1 MELTEAPRGDRPFI
15 ESYGPGGFRIGGER
29 WTGPVLI
36 LADRVV
42 AWERGDAASPDVAA
56 LAAAFAGEGVEL
68 LILGLGAGRAAV
80 SGAGAA
86 TVPPGARAALREA
99 GLAVEAMDTGA
110 ACRTY
115 NLLAGEGRA
124 VGAALIALPAR

>member
-1 MELTEAPRGDRPFI
+1 MELTEAPRGDRPVV
-15 ESYGPGGFRIGGER
+15 ESYGPGGFRISGDT
-29 WTGPVLI
+29 WTGSVLI

-42 AWERGDAASPDVAA
+42 AWDRSDADGLDAAGLDAVG
-56 LAAAFAGEGVEL
+56 LAAAFAGQATEL
-68 LILGLGAGRAAV
+68 VIVGLGAG
-80 SGAGAA
+80 GAA
-86 TVPPGARAALREA
+86 IAPAVRRIFKDA

-124 VGAALIALPAR
+124 VGAALRALPAG

>member
-1 MELTEAPRGDRPFI
+1 MELTEAGRGDRPFI

-42 AWERGDAASPDVAA
+42 AWDAGDPATLDAEA
-56 LAAAFAGEGVEL
+56 LAAAFAEEATEL
-68 LILGLGAGRAAV
+68 LILGLGAG
-80 SGAGAA
+80 AGS
-86 TVPPGARAALREA
+86 VPPAARAALREA

-124 VGAALIALPAR
+124 VGAALIALPGR

>member
-1 MELTEAPRGDRPFI
+1 MELTEAPRGDRPVV
-15 ESYGPGGFRIGGER
+15 ESYGPGGFRINGDT
-29 WTGPVLI
+29 WTGSVLI

-42 AWERGDAASPDVAA
+42 AWDRSDADGLDAVG
-56 LAAAFAGEGVEL
+56 LAAAFAGQETEL
-68 LILGLGAGRAAV
+68 VIVGLGAG
-80 SGAGAA
+80 GAA
-86 TVPPGARAALREA
+86 IAPAVRRIFKDA

-124 VGAALIALPAR
+124 VGAALKALPAG

>member
-1 MELTEAPRGDRPFI
+1 MELTEAPRGDRPVV
-15 ESYGPGGFRIGGER
+15 ESYGPGGFRINGDT
-29 WTGPVLI
+29 WTGSVLI

-42 AWERGDAASPDVAA
+42 AWDRSDADGLDAVG
-56 LAAAFAGEGVEL
+56 LAAAFAGQETEL
-68 LILGLGAGRAAV
+68 VIVGLGAG
-80 SGAGAA
+80 GAA
-86 TVPPGARAALREA
+86 IAPAVRRIFRDA

-124 VGAALIALPAR
+124 VGAALKALPAG

>member
-1 MELTEAPRGDRPFI
+1 MELTEAPRGDRPVV
-15 ESYGPGGFRIGGER
+15 ESYGPGGFRINGDT
-29 WTGPVLI
+29 WTRSVLI

-42 AWERGDAASPDVAA
+42 AWDRTDADGLDAVG
-56 LAAAFAGEGVEL
+56 LAAAFAGQETEL
-68 LILGLGAGRAAV
+68 VIVGLGAGSA
-80 SGAGAA
+80 AA
-86 TVPPGARAALREA
+86 TPAVRRIFKDA

-124 VGAALIALPAR
+124 VGAALKALPAG

>member
-1 MELTEAPRGDRPFI
+1 MELTEAPRGDRPVV
-15 ESYGPGGFRIGGER
+15 ESYGPGGFRINGDT
-29 WTGPVLI
+29 WTRSVLI

-42 AWERGDAASPDVAA
+42 AWDRTDADGLDAAGLDAVG
-56 LAAAFAGEGVEL
+56 LAAAFAGQETEL
-68 LILGLGAGRAAV
+68 VIVGLGAGSA
-80 SGAGAA
+80 AA
-86 TVPPGARAALREA
+86 TPAVRRIFKDA

-124 VGAALIALPAR
+124 VGAALKALPAG